1 MDDKALDNIA
11 FPNDYVRCTSPNSKL
26 TLDHLHQHLLRSKDD
41 LKIKN
46 ISSQIRQATQQN
58 DEGGEDTV
66 IFQVCFDE
74 QTGASFE
81 IKLTVIEGEGEDD
94 DPDNPNSGKSFGLEI
109 PRELIHTND
118 PEKADKIASAFA
130 NTFVDLTASL
140 GAGKHY
146 VESPTMKY
154 KWSDLLDQK
163 MYEAFIE
170 RADEFQ
176 KMGSEVYIDGVKIID
191 KDNTYDFKTGER
203 NLPRSISEDREL
215 DKALNNGL
223 QSLTFSPKL
232 KLQKDDCELSRLL
245 QRAKDMKLE
254 PEQYLRHQGFNPE
267 LPDNIKTLS
276 KLAEQDN
283 VMALEV
289 LKSVAENQE
298 NASPLAQRM
307 LQQVK
312 STKKDS

>member
-11 FPNDYVRCTSPNSKL
+11 FPNDYVSCTSPNSKL

-46 ISSQIRQATQQN
+46 ISSQIRQATEKN
-58 DEGGEDTV
+58 DDGGEDTV

-81 IKLTVIEGEGEDD
+81 IKLTVIEGEGDDD
-94 DPDNPNSGKSFGLEI
+94 DPDNPNSGKGFGLQE
-109 PRELIHTND
+109 PKELMRTND

-130 NTFVDLTASL
+130 STFVDLSTTL

-146 VESPTMKY
+146 VNSPTMRH

-163 MYEAFIE
+163 MYEAYMN
-170 RADEFQ
+170 RAEEFQ
-176 KMGSEVYIDGVKIID
+176 NMGSEVYMDGVKIID
-191 KDNTYDFKTGER
+191 KNNTYDFRTGEK
-203 NLPRSISEDREL
+203 NLPKSVSEDRAL
-215 DKALNNGL
+215 DNALQHGS
-223 QSLTFSPKL
+223 QSLTFSPQI

-245 QRAKDMKLE
+245 DRARDMNLE
-254 PEQYLRHQGFNPE
+254 PEKYLRNQGFNPE

-276 KLAEQDN
+276 KLAEQN
-283 VMALEV
+283 NEMALEV

-298 NASPLAQRM
+298 NASPLAKRM

-312 STKKDS
+312 STKKDG